1 MAMSEEFKRALAEG
15 WEKAKE
21 EKAKRR
27 AENRERW
34 RTRRDWSDDNKH
46 KIAVEVE
53 DPSGKEGVSTSLQ
66 RLRSIMAD
74 PNVALHRRLDAAEV
88 ILTFELGPGAGV
100 GVDPDQ
106 IAAASFKFLRAVSD
120 DATTPDALKFRALKS
135 IVGIENARV
144 AAKSGA
150 EANIAKRQLVIN
162 LVNSVRSRLYRE
174 AGVWPVVVASGSDW
188 GLQWEDDFPWPSEWP
203 GDWAWPATGFNAKL
217 QHGVSQSFLVE
228 LRSIRA
234 RNRADDWEKF
244 LTPTN

>member
-34 RTRRDWSDDNKH
+34 QTRRDWSDDNKH

-100 GVDPDQ
+100 GIDPDQ
-106 IAAASFKFLRAVSD
+106 IA
-120 DATTPDALKFRALKS
+120 
-135 IVGIENARV
+135 
-144 AAKSGA
+144 
-150 EANIAKRQLVIN
+150 
-162 LVNSVRSRLYRE
+162 
-174 AGVWPVVVASGSDW
+174 
-188 GLQWEDDFPWPSEWP
+188 
-203 GDWAWPATGFNAKL
+203 
-217 QHGVSQSFLVE
+217 
-228 LRSIRA
+228 
-234 RNRADDWEKF
+234 
-244 LTPTN
+244 

>member
-1 MAMSEEFKRALAEG
+1 MSDEFRRKTEEG
-15 WEKAKE
+15 WEKAKAD
-21 EKAKRR
+21 KAARR
-27 AENRERW
+27 KANRERW
-34 RTRRDWSDDNKH
+34 AKRRDWSDDNEH
-46 KIAVEVE
+46 KIAIEVE

-100 GVDPDQ
+100 GIDPDQ

-150 EANIAKRQLVIN
+150 EANIAKRQLVLN

-174 AGVWPVVVASGSDW
+174 AGVWPVVVASGSEW
-188 GLQWEDDFPWPSEWP
+188 ALRWEDDFPWPSEWP
-203 GDWAWPATGFNAKL
+203 GSWAWPPTTFSTAL
-217 QHGVSQSFLVE
+217 QHGISDTFRAE
-228 LRSIRA
+228 LLSIRA
-234 RNRADDWEKF
+234 TNRPDTWEKF
-244 LTPTN
+244 LTPTH